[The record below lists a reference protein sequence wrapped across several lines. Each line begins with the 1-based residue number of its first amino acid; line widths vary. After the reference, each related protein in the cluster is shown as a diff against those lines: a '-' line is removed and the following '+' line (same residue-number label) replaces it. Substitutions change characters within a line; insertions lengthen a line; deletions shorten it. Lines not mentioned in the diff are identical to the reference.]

1 MSELALATRQFE
13 SSIPTPGGQ
22 VVFAHEAHE
31 VGSMRE
37 KLETLRDVMISL
49 GLQLMFR
56 ATILL
61 RRWNY

>member
-13 SSIPTPGGQ
+13 SSVPTPGGQ
-22 VVFAHEAHE
+22 VVFAHE

-37 KLETLRDVMISL
+37 RLETLRDVMISL